1 MILEPSLLAS
11 CVSYKESV
19 SFAPENWSM
28 SVNPGLDIR
37 TDAGPPPVL
46 EDEKKT
52 FDQILLEKNIAALF
66 GIGTAYFTY
75 KAHPMTRRLVKNH
88 GWIGFLNV
96 LTVPFV

>member
-1 MILEPSLLAS
+1 
-11 CVSYKESV
+11 
-19 SFAPENWSM
+19 M

-46 EDEKKT
+46 EEEKKT

-75 KAHPMTRRLVKNH
+75 KAHPMTRKLVKNH

-96 LTVPFV
+96 LTVPHYCKKETTIKICSLVGSSASEAG

>member
-1 MILEPSLLAS
+1 
-11 CVSYKESV
+11 
-19 SFAPENWSM
+19 M

-46 EDEKKT
+46 EEEKKT

-75 KAHPMTRRLVKNH
+75 KAHPMTRKLVKNH

-96 LTVPFV
+96 LTVPHNFQKKKTIKFCSLAGSSASEAG

>member
-1 MILEPSLLAS
+1 
-11 CVSYKESV
+11 
-19 SFAPENWSM
+19 M

-46 EDEKKT
+46 EEEKKT

-75 KAHPMTRRLVKNH
+75 KAHPMTRKLVKNH

-96 LTVPFV
+96 LTVPHNCEKETTIKICSLAGSSASEAG